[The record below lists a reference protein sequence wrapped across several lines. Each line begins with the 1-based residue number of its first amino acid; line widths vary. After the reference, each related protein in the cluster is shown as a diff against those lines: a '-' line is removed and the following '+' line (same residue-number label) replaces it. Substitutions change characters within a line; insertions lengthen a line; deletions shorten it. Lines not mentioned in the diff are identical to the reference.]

1 MSFDEDKF
9 KRIRRRQERTYKETI
24 FDLWDKYQDK
34 IEYVLAE
41 AYEPK
46 SRYLSGR
53 DLFNLCKRIKQCVS
67 KDKHTFEELH
77 SLFYDIENSSIRNIL
92 GKITL
97 SPGID
102 QDDLSYE
109 QVPEDVAI
117 NYPRRNKFDSIDTI
131 IDLPISLVQHPTD
144 KGGLIDPDKVVTLND
159 KFNQTYNTIP
169 SVDRSRRQYELMT
182 NTALKYDADPRH
194 FKPLEL
200 RNIYDPS
207 IAKKHIGPRH
217 TWMFDIINFSDHAK
231 NNKEQALFLVGININ
246 TRYAVGKRIREI
258 NSRYLINIFEEF
270 LKKVNIKS
278 IIFDGQPGIRSKE
291 FLTWAVRN
299 KLKVRITASKIHTQ
313 TGPIDRLCRTLR
325 RYWMKWYIIND
336 KRYDKFANTLPFKIN
351 HNELTSQMLQYR
363 NFFDKKTTKYIS
375 QIPRRYNLIGD
386 EINFIKVYDRRGMYD
401 EFEDLIEFYNH
412 KPHNGIKRILDDARL
427 YYPISSIRIGKRGKE
442 VVKDINQITPAD
454 VEYNPGI
461 EMIIVKYCND
471 YNKGIVAPKRK
482 IDDKVRIYDVVQN
495 HGGSLQPRTL
505 DIDPNVYIINNVRGG
520 YYQLQTKDGKN
531 KVNVSKYMISKN

>member
-1 MSFDEDKF
+1 M
-9 KRIRRRQERTYKETI
+9 
-24 FDLWDKYQDK
+24 
-34 IEYVLAE
+34 
-41 AYEPK
+41 
-46 SRYLSGR
+46 
-53 DLFNLCKRIKQCVS
+53 
-67 KDKHTFEELH
+67 H
-77 SLFYDIENSSIRNIL
+77 SLFYDIEYSSIRNIL

-117 NYPRRNKFDSIDTI
+117 NYPRRNKFDSVNTI

-159 KFNQTYNTIP
+159 KFNQSYNTIP

-207 IAKKHIGPRH
+207 IAKKHVGPRH